1 MHLLNMINRALIY
14 EFYKKS
20 VFKSG
25 YLLAGWKMTKHT
37 KFQHNISKLI
47 TARQKKNRDMG
58 CEYHKSYL

>member
-1 MHLLNMINRALIY
+1 MHLLNMLNRALIY

-25 YLLAGWKMTKHT
+25 YLLAGWKMTKHM

-47 TARQKKNRDMG
+47 TARQKKKQG
-58 CEYHKSYL
+58 HGV